1 MIDNWWVTR
10 PKRKLDSIPENL
22 ATFCSVALGNKWVG
36 NRGTQI
42 AFEDAQELNEIKR
55 EGERRDH
62 TGSGGRTHA
71 AMMYSLGL
79 WFEKNDKVFLTWAG
93 ETIMNGGS
101 TVAVL
106 KDQVLKFQYPSAYS
120 LGRGVQVT
128 ERFHVHPFIFLLR
141 LLADSRIGHLTIDE
155 ISAIVMFDADDD
167 SERCFENVVQ
177 RIIRFRG
184 EGTAMFTPA
193 EKAQRCID
201 SLGHNNYGDVANTM
215 MNWLD
220 YTRLVYREPKTIG
233 IAHEAISEVLD
244 IISRPAKFIPWDVT
258 PDVFQ
263 RQYGLDPGHQK
274 DTRNLLN
281 TGQITSNIINRH
293 RILQVFFKYASLRP
307 VARIDDE
314 VINAVCEKAGT
325 GYRFTQDVLS
335 SNYPHGSINGFLTGY
350 RDMAF
355 KGQDE
360 SREFEIATTSIFKDV
375 FGYNAIHLGQGGA
388 KTMPDVLLI
397 SDNDGYQSIIDN
409 KAYSRYSI
417 SGDHRNRMVH
427 NYLEGVMNYN
437 GGCTYPIGFFSYIS
451 GGFGENIDKQIKSIS
466 DEAGVPGS
474 GITVGNFINLIEQHL
489 QQPYSHS
496 ELREIFSLDRQVLLS
511 DLHH

>member
-1 MIDNWWVTR
+1 MIDNWWITR

-22 ATFCSVALGNKWVG
+22 ATFCSVALGKKWVG
-36 NRGTQI
+36 ERETQI
-42 AFEDAQELNEIKR
+42 AFEDAQELNKIKR

-71 AMMYSLGL
+71 SMMYSLGL

-93 ETIMNGGS
+93 ETIMGGGS

-120 LGRGVQVT
+120 LGRGVRVT

-141 LLADSRIGHLTIDE
+141 LLSDGRIGHLTIDD
-155 ISAIVMFDADDD
+155 IAAVVMFEADDD
-167 SERCFENVVQ
+167 SERCFQNVVQ
-177 RIIRFRG
+177 RVLRFRA
-184 EGTAMFTPA
+184 EGTSMFTEV
-193 EKAQRCID
+193 EKDQRDIKN
-201 SLGHNNYGDVANTM
+201 LGYNNFSDVANTM

-233 IAHEAISEVLD
+233 IAPEAKEEVNR
-244 IISRPAKFIPWDVT
+244 IISKPAKFINWNVS

-263 RQYGLDPGHQK
+263 RQYGLDPGHVK

-293 RILQVFFKYASLRP
+293 RILQVFFNYASLRP
-307 VARIDDE
+307 VARIDDA
-314 VINAVCEKAGT
+314 VVRAVCEKAGT
-325 GYRFTQDVLS
+325 EYRFTEDVLS
-335 SNYPHGSINGFLTGY
+335 SRYPHGAINGFLTGY

-360 SREFEIATTSIFKDV
+360 SREFEIATTSIFNDV
-375 FGYNAIHLGQGGA
+375 FGYKATHLGQGGA
-388 KTMPDVLLI
+388 KTMPDVLLV
-397 SDNDGYQSIIDN
+397 SDVDGYQSIIDN

-417 SGDHRNRMVH
+417 SGDHHNRMVH
-427 NYLEGVMNYN
+427 NYLEGILNYN
-437 GGCTYPIGFFSYIS
+437 GGCDYPIGFFSYIS
-451 GGFGENIDKQIKSIS
+451 GGFGDNIDNQIKSIS
-466 DEAGVPGS
+466 REAKVPGS
-474 GITVGNFINLIEQHL
+474 GITVGNFIGLIEQHL
-489 QQPYSHS
+489 QQPYSHA
-496 ELREIFSLDRQVLLS
+496 ELRKIFSVDRQVLLS